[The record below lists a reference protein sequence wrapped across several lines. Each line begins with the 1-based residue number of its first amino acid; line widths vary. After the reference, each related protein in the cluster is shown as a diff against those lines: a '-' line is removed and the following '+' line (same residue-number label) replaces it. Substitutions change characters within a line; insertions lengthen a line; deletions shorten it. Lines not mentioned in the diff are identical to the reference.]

1 MSIFITLL
9 AFGDT
14 ELAQSSKLAVI
25 LGSLSA
31 GVIGYILLY
40 RQATIA
46 TKKRE
51 RASPQRGKK
60 P

>member
-31 GVIGYILLY
+31 GVIGYILLH
-40 RQATIA
+40 RQAAVTQ
-46 TKKRE
+46 KKGL
-51 RASPQRGKK
+51 P
-60 P
+60 